1 MLIPARKLEIIH
13 EHALRTFPEECC
25 GLLAGRVEYG
35 NDGRP
40 ENVVYEVAP
49 CQNVLSW
56 NRQEGFEI
64 SSYEYRDIENEAR
77 NLGYQIIGAYHSH
90 TNAEAVPSNQDLENA
105 IPNHSVLIVSV
116 RHRSVLQTRA
126 WIRGERAS
134 FYEERVFVP
143 RLSIRY

>member
-13 EHALRTFPEECC
+13 NHALRTFPEECC
-25 GLLAGRVEYG
+25 GLLAGRIEQSHEGHY
-35 NDGRP
+35 
-40 ENVVYEVAP
+40 ENTVYEVAP

-64 SSYEYRDIENEAR
+64 STYEYRDIENEAR

-90 TNAEAVPSNQDLENA
+90 TNADAVPSNHDLEHA
-105 IPNHSVLIVSV
+105 PQNHSVLIVSV
-116 RHRSVLQTRA
+116 RHQSILQTRS
-126 WIRGERAS
+126 WVRGGRAS
-134 FYEERVFVP
+134 FNEERIFVP